1 MYLLDKEIKDKLK
14 EIKFESKKKFD
25 ENIQIQPCSVD
36 LILDSI
42 FWVPRKK
49 TKSIDLRKS
58 KLLELDSRN
67 YWKSISL
74 KNNESID
81 IKPGEFILG
90 RTHEKFSI
98 PPDCAGKLEGKS
110 SMSRLG
116 LAVQIGS
123 DFINPGW
130 RGHMPIQLV
139 NHSRTTIK
147 IIPYIPICQ
156 IMFIKLS
163 GIPERLYGVDELQS
177 KYKDDDGGPSHW
189 WRDKRIKSIQN
200 TFSKLDIAFDIQ
212 ENILST
218 LGVNEPD
225 TIKRFEYFV
234 SKLPKDNIS
243 NSDVILQNFADHE
256 EKKKYVEKVF
266 KIGTPTLFGIIS
278 SLSMVLGFLNYP
290 NPPKM
295 DLVNIIVWIFNFI
308 FLVLFIYSLFYTNKN
323 WFTNKIL
330 NKNS

>member
-14 EIKFESKKKFD
+14 EIKFESKINFD

-36 LILDSI
+36 LNLDSI

-49 TKSIDLRKS
+49 IKSIDLRKS

-67 YWKSISL
+67 YWKSINL

-177 KYKDDDGGPSHW
+177 KYNDDDGGPSHW

-200 TFSKLDIAFDIQ
+200 IFSKLDVAFDIQ

-256 EKKKYVEKVF
+256 EKRKNVEKVF
-266 KIGTPTLFGIIS
+266 KIATPTLFGIIS
-278 SLSMVLGFLNYP
+278 SLSMVLGFHNYP
-290 NPPKM
+290 NPPKI
-295 DLVNIIVWIFNFI
+295 DLANIIVWIFNFI
-308 FLVLFIYSLFYTNKN
+308 LLALFIYSLFYTNKN
-323 WFTNKIL
+323 WFTNKML